1 MLCSCRALAL
11 QAPQRDVKVPSN
23 DYYDGLSSHY
33 HMFQQNWD
41 VLVAKEKEAFG

>member
-1 MLCSCRALAL
+1 M